1 MKVPGKPKMHGQ
13 EKYRNIPTASSYKPE
28 GMDKSMKNSEGN
40 LDENYGKASMP
51 SHNRAK
57 MPQMKP

>member
-1 MKVPGKPKMHGQ
+1 MKVPGKPKLHGQ
-13 EKYRNIPTASSYKPE
+13 EQYRNIPVARPYTPQD
-28 GMDKSMKNSEGN
+28 MDKSMKNSEGS

>member
-1 MKVPGKPKMHGQ
+1 MHDPKPLNLIHPV
-13 EKYRNIPTASSYKPE
+13 KYRNISEKRPYRPE
-28 GMDKSMKNSEGN
+28 DMDKSLKNSEGN
-40 LDENYGKASMP
+40 LDENYGKTSMP